1 MTFMSTGSGEPMSS
15 KMMAKAVGW
24 LSIGVGL
31 VALVAPPR
39 IGVLMGYVEKPALLR
54 LAGVRDLCIG
64 AGLLRP
70 GNERRWLWARAASDG
85 LDATI
90 IAANLLTGGTSR
102 GRAMVGM
109 AASLSSSIFAFRL
122 ARQQA
127 RLHAL

>member
-1 MTFMSTGSGEPMSS
+1 MSS
-15 KMMAKAVGW
+15 KMMAQAVGW

-39 IGVLMGYVEKPALLR
+39 IGGLVGYVEKPAILR
-54 LAGVRDLCIG
+54 LVGVRDLCIG

-70 GNERRWLWARAASDG
+70 GNGRRWLWARAASDG

-90 IAANLLTGGTSR
+90 IAANLLSGGTSR

-109 AASLSSSIFAFRL
+109 VVSLSSSLFALLL
-122 ARQQA
+122 ARQQV
-127 RLHAL
+127 